1 MLGGSSLTRACGLRA
16 ISNGMVTPTLFL
28 WRTALVHSRTPFA
41 VFFELCTK
49 QIMNLQCG
57 ASVFQKA
64 VTLCAD
70 VACLAWVWRM
80 RGQTVFAP
88 GRSMGGP
95 LLSETMAAKEAKEAD
110 RLWWKTP
117 RLFWPSTDRGQCT
130 SDARKAYAG
139 CILVLDLRRQA
150 GGLRPFHHTL
160 CTRLRFCGGL
170 WD

>member
-1 MLGGSSLTRACGLRA
+1 MIRPVLGGCWGEARVLRACGLRA

-28 WRTALVHSRTPFA
+28 WRPVLVHSRTPCV

-80 RGQTVFAP
+80 RGQTARAP
-88 GRSMGGP
+88 AGAAAVLCSLKPYLQKRLKKRIDCSGNHLGCLCGAEKGLQCGLSGNRVVQMGD
-95 LLSETMAAKEAKEAD
+95 AA
-110 RLWWKTP
+110 P
-117 RLFWPSTDRGQCT
+117 
-130 SDARKAYAG
+130 
-139 CILVLDLRRQA
+139 
-150 GGLRPFHHTL
+150 
-160 CTRLRFCGGL
+160 
-170 WD
+170 

>member
-1 MLGGSSLTRACGLRA
+1 M
-16 ISNGMVTPTLFL
+16 
-28 WRTALVHSRTPFA
+28 HSRTPIV

-70 VACLAWVWRM
+70 VACLDVGMADERPD
-80 RGQTVFAP
+80 RI
-88 GRSMGGP
+88 RSRPEYIDP

-117 RLFWPSTDRGQCT
+117 RLFKW
-130 SDARKAYAG
+130 
-139 CILVLDLRRQA
+139 RQKRDCSA
-150 GGLRPFHHTL
+150 
-160 CTRLRFCGGL
+160 
-170 WD
+170 D